1 MEENYKKIKDAK
13 ESEEI
18 AKALNYRE
26 KIIEYT
32 NKLKNNICNI
42 EEVNNFIQ
50 KIINEY
56 RGNLTVI
63 DYYKNTNG
71 KDDLSINPLD
81 NLKSVENMLNDY
93 LMRSFGKSLL
103 KKGNNKYYDSNKN

>member
-18 AKALNYRE
+18 AKALNYRQ

-32 NKLKNNICNI
+32 NKLNNNTCNI
-42 EEVNNFIQ
+42 EEVNNFVQ
-50 KIINEY
+50 EIINEY
-56 RGNLTVI
+56 RNNLTVN
-63 DYYKNTNG
+63 DYYKNVTG
-71 KDDLSINPLD
+71 KDNLSINPFD
-81 NLKSVENMLNDY
+81 NLKSVDNMLNDY

-103 KKGNNKYYDSNKN
+103 ENANKYYDSKKN